1 MEPAKE
7 EMSNGHAPAV
17 QEPDQAAVGAPPRQ
31 PSIADKLAAAA
42 ARPFEPVPVQAQPKA
57 RPDQAA
63 ADTPAEAPIML
74 PNGQPMPDT
83 VKVGSRFLFMS

>member
-1 MEPAKE
+1 MP
-7 EMSNGHAPAV
+7 NGHVPAV
-17 QEPDQAAVGAPPRQ
+17 QEPDQATVGAPPRQ

-57 RPDQAA
+57 KRDQAA
-63 ADTPAEAPIML
+63 ADPPAEAPIML